1 MKRRLFVD
9 GNTVYG
15 IDEECMQKKQ
25 KEEEKKLQAYLL
37 ILMCAS
43 YRIFLKE

>member
-1 MKRRLFVD
+1 MKRRLLVD

-15 IDEECMQKKQ
+15 IDEECMRR
-25 KEEEKKLQAYLL
+25 KEQEKKRKLESYLL

-43 YRIFLKE
+43 YRAFL